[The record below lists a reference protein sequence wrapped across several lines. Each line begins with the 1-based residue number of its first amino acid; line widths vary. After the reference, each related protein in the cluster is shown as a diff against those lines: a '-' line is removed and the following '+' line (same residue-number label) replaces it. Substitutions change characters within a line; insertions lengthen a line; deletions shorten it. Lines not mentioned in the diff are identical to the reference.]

1 MVQSTESIILK
12 EVKADQDLLDFI
24 RLPWKIYKG
33 DPHWVPPL
41 IKDQVQKFS
50 PGHPFFSHA
59 EMALF
64 LAFRNEE
71 IVGRIAA
78 IIDRHF
84 VEYHQEKTGFFGFFE
99 SIPEAEVAGALF
111 DQARAWL
118 KSRGMEKMAGPMN
131 PSTNDECA
139 LLIDGFDSPPC
150 LMMPYNPRYYPD
162 LAEGA
167 GLKKTMDL
175 YAYLL
180 EASVF
185 RLERLN
191 RITERLGKRDPQL
204 RLRPINLRQLDRE
217 LTIVKE
223 VYNQAWSRN
232 WGFVPLTEAEIDD
245 MARNLK
251 PLLVP
256 DLVVFAF
263 CGEEPVGFSVAIPD
277 YNEVLKR
284 LNGKIG
290 LMGSLKFL
298 YYSRKIHKI
307 RVMLLGVK
315 QTFRKKGIEGFL
327 YIETFKRGVKNGY
340 YTAECSWILESN
352 PLMQHGLEAMGGRRY
367 KTYRIYDTPL

>member
-1 MVQSTESIILK
+1 MPTEPITLK

-24 RLPWKIYKG
+24 RFPWKIYKG
-33 DPHWVPPL
+33 DPYWVPPL
-41 IKDQVQKFS
+41 IKDQVQKLS

-84 VEYHQEKTGFFGFFE
+84 VEYHREKTGFFGFFE

-111 DQARAWL
+111 DQARGWL

-131 PSTNDECA
+131 PSTNEECA
-139 LLIDGFDSPPC
+139 LLIEGFDSPPC

-167 GLKKTMDL
+167 GLTKTMDL

-191 RITERLGKRDPQL
+191 RITERLGKRDPRL
-204 RLRPINLRQLDRE
+204 RLRSINLRQLDRE
-217 LTIVKE
+217 LNIVKE

-263 CGEEPVGFSVAIPD
+263 WGEEPVGFSVAIPD
-277 YNEVLKR
+277 YNEVLTR
-284 LNGKIG
+284 LNGKVG

-352 PLMQHGLEAMGGRRY
+352 PLMQHGIEAMGGRRY
-367 KTYRIYDTPL
+367 KTYRIYATPL